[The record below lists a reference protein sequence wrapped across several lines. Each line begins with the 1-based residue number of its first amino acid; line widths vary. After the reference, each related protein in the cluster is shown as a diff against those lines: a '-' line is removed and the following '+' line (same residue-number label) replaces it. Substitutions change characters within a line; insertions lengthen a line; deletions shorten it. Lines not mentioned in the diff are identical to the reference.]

1 MNTFNFSEDSKRL
14 IIVETK
20 RNDSD
25 TMTLTTSSYM
35 QQQMG
40 KKNIYDDKD
49 FYFTT
54 PMTYNL
60 PKPGGLHFER
70 ESSDFFPE
78 ENQSNHKLKLFSNH
92 ETAVNLRNHRLNS
105 KQSVQRRQFNE
116 DQSNP
121 RPFNYVLKGTP
132 PSAFE
137 APKTTST
144 RSPNHYF
151 GPVNS
156 IQDILRQVRN
166 PLVAVA
172 EDVRPAPAPEH
183 RSGRKMR
190 FGGTYRHRK
199 DSDISQMFSP
209 SSHQF
214 QTSFKTPMPET
225 KEQPKQI
232 VTDPFFQFKPH
243 SMSDI
248 NLLAMNQFRFAPLQH
263 GIIGNDHSTRNP
275 TANHLNPADL
285 YQQIIAVNKNRDA
298 EELSRKNSR
307 YDHEV
312 NPKHKPFSLM
322 LDIYPMLDD
331 PEAEKS
337 TKRPKHSLK
346 FRAPFR
352 MIPQQPNIVNA
363 INSLPLHLKHHYF
376 QNMQFPQIRPPVG
389 IHSNEDAQ
397 NYYNQNMYFKKLH
410 MNRDAVGLPVFSI
423 GNMLGRHSGPNNHN
437 ENSPSQMTVHLNLFP
452 KNKTKRRKVDDVDG
466 ESGQQMNERVDDD
479 GEISVDG
486 KRIYAGDKLE
496 NIDQASMAKPDEP
509 VSMAIKVSNSSLFE
523 SLNTDERLPADDMT
537 TTSNELKPV
546 WGGKVKFIEENK
558 NAFITN
564 IPIEPRVMDSEAIV
578 VSMKAEEYVATAEPN
593 NNIE

>member
-1 MNTFNFSEDSKRL
+1 MNAFTFSEDSKRL

-20 RNDSD
+20 RNDTDS
-25 TMTLTTSSYM
+25 MTLTTTSYM
-35 QQQMG
+35 QQQMD
-40 KKNIYDDKD
+40 KDNIYDDND

-70 ESSDFFPE
+70 ESSDFFPGQ
-78 ENQSNHKLKLFSNH
+78 NQSNHKLKLVSNYD
-92 ETAVNLRNHRLNS
+92 TAINLRNHRLYS
-105 KQSVQRRQFNE
+105 KPMIHRRQFNE
-116 DQSNP
+116 NLSNP

-144 RSPNHYF
+144 GSPNHYF
-151 GPVNS
+151 GQVNS
-156 IQDILRQVRN
+156 IQDILRQVHN

-199 DSDISQMFSP
+199 DSDITQMFSP

-214 QTSFKTPMPET
+214 HTSSFNNPMPKT
-225 KEQPKQI
+225 KEEPKKI
-232 VTDPFFQFKPH
+232 VTDPFYQFKPH
-243 SMSDI
+243 SMGDI
-248 NLLAMNQFRFAPLQH
+248 NLLAMNQFRFAPLQN
-263 GIIGNDHSTRNP
+263 GNDHATRIP
-275 TANHLNPADL
+275 TTNHLNPADL

-312 NPKHKPFSLM
+312 KPKHKPFSLM

-331 PEAEKS
+331 PEAEKP
-337 TKRPKHSLK
+337 TKRPKHSMK

-352 MIPQQPNIVNA
+352 MIAQQPNIINA
-363 INSLPLHLKHHYF
+363 INSMPLHLQHQYF

-410 MNRDAVGLPVFSI
+410 MNRDAVGQPLYSI
-423 GNMLGRHSGPNNHN
+423 GNVIGRHSGLNNHN
-437 ENSPSQMTVHLNLFP
+437 ENSPSQVTVHLNLFP
-452 KNKTKRRKVDDVDG
+452 KNKTKRRKVDDIDG
-466 ESGQQMNERVDDD
+466 ETGKQMNERVDDD
-479 GEISVDG
+479 GDISEDG
-486 KRIYAGDKLE
+486 KHVFAGEKLE
-496 NIDQASMAKPDEP
+496 NVDQAALETPDEP
-509 VSMAIKVSNSSLFE
+509 VSMAIKVSNNSLFE
-523 SLNTDERLPADDMT
+523 SLNTDERLPVIDFT
-537 TTSNELKPV
+537 TISNEMKPV
-546 WGGKVKFIEENK
+546 WGGKVKFSEENQTD
-558 NAFITN
+558 FITN
-564 IPIEPRVMDSEAIV
+564 IPLEPRIMDSESTL
-578 VSMKAEEYVATAEPN
+578 VSTKAQKSVATVNPE
-593 NNIE
+593 NII